1 MALAAKSEA
10 GASHTHSYAD
20 RLEALEKRLGLDP
33 PVDRPSTPVQRLRA
47 LEAFADITPSL
58 PALEL
63 RLHALEGWA
72 ATAGI

>member
-10 GASHTHSYAD
+10 GASHPRSYAD

-63 RLHALEGWA
+63 RLRALEGWA